1 MPFHQPHPSQRS
13 LGGPGLSHLLRPSSA
28 VWLALQT
35 TCLASL
41 APPLFCRQ
49 EIRAMP
55 ACRRTAGTIQQRPF
69 QAAAFPSQKHRA
81 SFDIPWGPDARPFA
95 AQRHTAA
102 LESGLEQACRLTPST
117 AAKVGGM
124 APARFHGWRKQT
136 KRQISWV
143 PVRSVHAKGGIGATR
158 SAVPAALLPFWLP
171 ACFGMRPQT
180 ERLTG
185 GRDRFSSRGSE
196 DMLFGGGV
204 SYAAGPP
211 GPCNVVARNL
221 LTAACLRAETA
232 WRRLL
237 GAPIAGCSIRPHF
250 CPLRIWHQEILR
262 ASSWPGGG
270 KHGPSSGAVHRTR
283 IPPGGA
289 TPVGGAFHFLSA
301 DDRKPDK
308 QP

>member
-13 LGGPGLSHLLRPSSA
+13 LGGPGLSHLLRPSPA

-69 QAAAFPSQKHRA
+69 QAAAFPSQKDRA

-158 SAVPAALLPFWLP
+158 SVVLPRASYLYGCRLLWSGATNGSAHPWD
-171 ACFGMRPQT
+171 
-180 ERLTG
+180 
-185 GRDRFSSRGSE
+185 DRFPSRIRVGTRLAVAFL
-196 DMLFGGGV
+196 MLL
-204 SYAAGPP
+204 ALQGP
-211 GPCNVVARNL
+211 
-221 LTAACLRAETA
+221 
-232 WRRLL
+232 
-237 GAPIAGCSIRPHF
+237 
-250 CPLRIWHQEILR
+250 
-262 ASSWPGGG
+262 
-270 KHGPSSGAVHRTR
+270 
-283 IPPGGA
+283 A
-289 TPVGGAFHFLSA
+289 T
-301 DDRKPDK
+301 
-308 QP
+308 

>member
-13 LGGPGLSHLLRPSSA
+13 LGGPGLSHLLRPSPA

-69 QAAAFPSQKHRA
+69 QAAAFPSQKDRSSLPAPRGLGAEGVCRPTAHGGSGIRA
-81 SFDIPWGPDARPFA
+81 GASLPVDPKHCRKSRRHGPGALSWG
-95 AQRHTAA
+95 
-102 LESGLEQACRLTPST
+102 
-117 AAKVGGM
+117 
-124 APARFHGWRKQT
+124 RKQT

-158 SAVPAALLPFWLP
+158 SVVLPRASYLYGCRLLWSGATNGSAHPWD
-171 ACFGMRPQT
+171 
-180 ERLTG
+180 
-185 GRDRFSSRGSE
+185 DRFPSRTRVGTRLAVAFL
-196 DMLFGGGV
+196 MLL
-204 SYAAGPP
+204 ALQ